1 MKRLFVLTGLLAAVA
16 AGPVS
21 AASVV
26 YNNGGPNQVNG
37 NEMTMWIQA
46 EDFTLAQDTL
56 VTDVHFWD
64 VENAAFG
71 GYQGSITWSIYA
83 NNGGQPGAL
92 LDRGTATP
100 THTATGNSLFFGDEF
115 ANDFNIPAFLA
126 TGGTTYWLGLHNGP
140 LTTTTRDEFYWETT
154 NANGSLSS
162 GQEDITPFDDG
173 NWFNNGQEHAFNLTG
188 EAVPEPASLLLLG
201 TGLFGLAARRRKK

>member
-1 MKRLFVLTGLLAAVA
+1 MKKVFVLTGLVAALAARPA
-16 AGPVS
+16 T

-26 YNNGGPNQVNG
+26 YDNGGPNHLSG
-37 NEMTMWIQA
+37 NEMTEWIQA

-56 VTDVHFWD
+56 ITDVHFWD
-64 VENAAFG
+64 GELANS
-71 GYQGSITWSIYA
+71 YQGSITWSIYA
-83 NNGGQPGAL
+83 NNGGMPGAL

-100 THTATGNSLFFGDEF
+100 THTDTGVNLGFGEEF
-115 ANDFNIPAFLA
+115 VNDFNIPAFLA

-140 LTTTTRDEFYWETT
+140 LTTDFRAEFYWETT

-162 GQEDITPFDDG
+162 GQEDITPFDAG
-173 NWFNNGQEHAFNLTG
+173 GWFNNGQEHAFNLTG
-188 EAVPEPASLLLLG
+188 QAVPEPASLLLLG